1 MFVVQKKYLL
11 TLQEALKLIH
21 GLREEGNTLF
31 KEGRYSVAIV
41 KYESALPICEAHGF
55 EANAVKL
62 HSNAAAVYLKL
73 NDFEAA
79 GDHAEQCIALD
90 PEFVKVH
97 LMKLNPKVLVVHT
110 QS

>member
-21 GLREEGNTLF
+21 SLREEGNTLF

>member
-1 MFVVQKKYLL
+1 MFVVQKKHLL

-31 KEGRYSVAIV
+31 KEGSYSVAIV